1 MDPANFFAQH
11 FADPARTA
19 AMLDGIPDDDALG
32 VAQIINA
39 MVTVDVAPDVL
50 DLALVKFQPSL
61 QERAELL
68 HMPFLTAAGSGNEG
82 AVAALIEA
90 GASVK
95 RSDPDCYAGST
106 ALEIAEKGRHEGVV
120 RRLLSQG
127 AAALLQPRDLRT
139 GTWVVVDGLVA
150 RPEFNGRTGR
160 AASFDEEKRRWGVH
174 LVRGE
179 RLSVKA
185 ANLCVLTD
193 PWSEQDRLPQGPL
206 K

>member
-11 FADPARTA
+11 FADPARAA
-19 AMLDGIPDDDALG
+19 AMLDGIPDEDVLG

-50 DLALVKFQPSL
+50 DLALVKFLNGSSP

-82 AVAALIEA
+82 AVAKLIDA
-90 GASVK
+90 GASVG

-179 RLSVKA
+179 RLSLKA
-185 ANLCVLTD
+185 ANLIVYTD
-193 PWSEQDRLPQGPL
+193 PWLEQGPL